1 MVNREGKLF
10 EFTDLFLTL
19 TINNKSETLTKLH
32 FYFSDI
38 WTVCTVNIIS
48 CSISIYCPRTKI
60 YPVFILFH
68 KFHLTV
74 FLPEVRE

>member
-38 WTVCTVNIIS
+38 WTVCTVFFLFILLILF
-48 CSISIYCPRTKI
+48 
-60 YPVFILFH
+60 PVQLTYTAHEQKFILFL
-68 KFHLTV
+68 FCSINST
-74 FLPEVRE
+74 